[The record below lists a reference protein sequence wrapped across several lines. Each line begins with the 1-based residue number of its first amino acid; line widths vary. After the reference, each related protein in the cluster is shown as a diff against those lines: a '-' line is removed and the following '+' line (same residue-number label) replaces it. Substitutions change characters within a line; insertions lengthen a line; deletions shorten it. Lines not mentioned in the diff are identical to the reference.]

1 MISGVKRDLVL
12 RSYQRESLDEVL
24 ARFAD
29 GRRRQMLCAPTG
41 AGKTVIA
48 AEMLR
53 STRSRGKR
61 GLMVADRIAL
71 VDQTSRAL
79 REYGVPH
86 GVLQGDRIEG
96 RGATILVCSAQTLE
110 RRRFWPACDLLI
122 VDEAH
127 AVRKGTSDFMQQ
139 MRGYVVGLSAT
150 PFTKGLGRL
159 YDGVVNVVS
168 TNELIEEGWLAPPRI
183 FVGVEIDMRGADTN
197 SRGEWRD
204 RDIEQRG
211 MSIIGDIVSTWVE
224 KTHEAFG
231 GPVKTLV
238 FTATTAYGAELCER
252 FQRAGYDFR
261 QSTYRDSAQETQSI
275 VGAFRNGEFT
285 GLVSVDKFTKGF
297 DDPSVKCLIMAR
309 PFRKSF
315 AAYIQQLGRGLR
327 PFPNKDYC
335 LVLDHAGNAHG
346 FARQTAQFFDAGVER
361 LDLGQKKR
369 VQVRDEGAERPNV
382 VCTGCGFV
390 LEPDSDSCPSCGR
403 ARPRRQSKVIESS
416 GRMTEVDLRHYR
428 DAPASEDLRERWA
441 GQKRRIWQEMC
452 KVADARHPRNPTQ
465 AARLARKQFQLLF
478 EEWPP
483 QNWRYHPAGGAIDPD
498 VALFVGAQIE
508 AYRQRRQRG
517 D

>member
-1 MISGVKRDLVL
+1 
-12 RSYQRESLDEVL
+12 
-24 ARFAD
+24 
-29 GRRRQMLCAPTG
+29 MLCAPTG

-53 STRSRGKR
+53 SARGRGKR

-79 REYGVPH
+79 HEYGVPH

-96 RGATILVCSAQTLE
+96 RGAAILVCSAQTLE

-127 AVRKGTSDFMQQ
+127 AVRKGTSDFIKQ
-139 MRGYVVGLSAT
+139 MDGYVVGLSAT
-150 PFTKGLGRL
+150 PFTRGLGRL

-168 TNELIEEGWLAPPRI
+168 TNTLIEGGWLAPPRI
-183 FVGVEIDMRGADTN
+183 FVGVEIDMRGADTT

-204 RDIEQRG
+204 RDIEKRG
-211 MSIIGDIVSTWVE
+211 MSIVGDIVSTWVE
-224 KTHEAFG
+224 KVHEHFG

-261 QSTYRDSAQETQSI
+261 QSTYRDNAQETQEI
-275 VGAFRNGEFT
+275 VSAFRNDQFT

-309 PFRKSF
+309 PFRRSF

-327 PFPNKDYC
+327 PFLDKDYC

-346 FARQTAQFFDAGVER
+346 FARQTAQFFDIGVER
-361 LDLGQKKR
+361 LDLGAKKR
-369 VQVRDEGAERPNV
+369 TQIRDEGADRLDI
-382 VCTGCGFV
+382 VCSGCGFV
-390 LEPDSDSCPSCGR
+390 LEADNENCPACGR
-403 ARPRRQSKVIESS
+403 DRPRRRSKVIESS

-428 DAPASEDLRERWA
+428 DAPEKDDLRQLWS

-452 KVADARHPRNPTQ
+452 KVADARYPRNPTQ

-483 QNWRYHPAGGAIDPD
+483 SNWRYHPVGGEIDKD

-508 AYRQRRQRG
+508 AYRQQKRQRSG